1 VRANLLAALIGILCV
16 AGCGGNGTL
25 GTGGGGGGGTT
36 PTGSNVQ
43 AITVDSGPPII
54 ANSTNPAVNTAYT
67 TVIVCSP
74 GSTTNC
80 QTVDHIQVDTGSS
93 GLRILASVLTIT
105 LPLQADANNNVIAEC
120 TQFVDG
126 SSWGP
131 VRQADVKIGGETAS
145 TQEVQVIG
153 DAAYPTIP
161 TACSGTATTAE
172 NTVTAFGANGI
183 LGVGP
188 FIQDCGPAC
197 EQQGGAVYFTCPTT
211 TTCADTGMPL
221 TLQVANPVASFA
233 TDNNGVIIQ
242 LPSVGATGSA
252 AVSGSLIFGIGT
264 QSNNGLGSA
273 TVFMLGSNGELTT
286 NYKLGSLQSSFIDS
300 GSNAYYFP
308 DSTITTCASTTRA
321 PGFYC
326 PTTTQAL
333 SATMVSPINGTS
345 LTVNFSVANAD
356 TLFASSTIIA
366 AANDLAAPSTS
377 VNNTGGSST
386 FNGSD
391 SFDWGLPFYFGR
403 SVFTAIETRNT
414 SGGVGPYFA
423 F

>member
-1 VRANLLAALIGILCV
+1 VRANLFAALLGMLCV
-16 AGCGGNGTL
+16 AGCGGGSI
-25 GTGGGGGGGTT
+25 GGGGSGSGGGT

-43 AITVDSGPPII
+43 AISVDTGPAVI
-54 ANSTNPAVNTAYT
+54 ANSNTPAVNTAYT
-67 TVIVCSP
+67 TVTVCSP

-80 QTVDHIQVDTGSS
+80 QTIDHIQVDTGSS
-93 GLRILASVLTIT
+93 GLRIIASVLTIA
-105 LPLQADANNNVIAEC
+105 LPLQTDANANNSVIAEC

-131 VRQADVKIGGETAS
+131 IRQADVKIGGETALN
-145 TQEVQVIG
+145 QEVQVIG

-161 TACSGTATTAE
+161 TTCTGTNTTAE

-188 FIQDCGPAC
+188 FIQDCGAGC
-197 EQQGGAVYFTCPTT
+197 TVQGHAVYFTCPTI
-211 TTCADTGMPL
+211 TTCADTGMAL
-221 TLQVANPVASFA
+221 TLQVSNPVASFT

-242 LPSVGATGSA
+242 LPSVAAAGAA

-273 TVFMLGSNGELTT
+273 KVFTLGTNGELTT
-286 NYKLGSLQSSFIDS
+286 NYKTFTLQSSFIDS

-308 DSTITTCASTTRA
+308 DSTINPCTTNV
-321 PGFYC
+321 GFFC
-326 PTTTQAL
+326 PTSTLAL
-333 SATMVSPINGTS
+333 SANIVSANNVTS
-345 LTVNFSVANAD
+345 AAVSFNVTSAD
-356 TLFASSTIIA
+356 TLFSSNATIAATSALAGSSTGIS
-366 AANDLAAPSTS
+366 D
-377 VNNTGGSST
+377 TGDGGGT

-391 SFDWGLPFYFGR
+391 TFDWGLPFYFGK
-403 SVFTAIETRNT
+403 SVYTAIENHNT
-414 SGGVGPYFA
+414 SGGTGPYFA

>member
-1 VRANLLAALIGILCV
+1 VRANLLAALIGMLCV
-16 AGCGGNGTL
+16 AGCGGGSL
-25 GTGGGGGGGTT
+25 ASGGSGSGGTT

-43 AITVDSGPPII
+43 AVTVDSGPTVI
-54 ANSTNPAVNTAYT
+54 ANSNSPALNTLYT

-80 QTVDHIQVDTGSS
+80 QTIDHIQVDTGSS
-93 GLRILASVLTIT
+93 GLRIIASVLTIT
-105 LPLQADANNNVIAEC
+105 LPLQTDANNNVIAEC

-131 VRQADVKIGGETAS
+131 IRQADVKIAGETAS

-161 TACSGTATTAE
+161 TACTGTGTNAE

-188 FIQDCGPAC
+188 FLQDCGAGC
-197 EQQGGAVYFTCPTT
+197 EQQGHAVYFTCPTV

-221 TLQVANPVASFA
+221 ALQVANPVASFT

-242 LPSVGATGSA
+242 LASVGTTGAA
-252 AVSGSLIFGIGT
+252 AVAGSLIFGIGT

-273 TVFMLGSNGELTT
+273 TVLMLNSDGSLTT

-308 DSTITTCASTTRA
+308 DSTIATCANNTAA
-321 PGFYC
+321 PGFFC
-326 PTTTQAL
+326 PTSTLA
-333 SATMVSPINGTS
+333 SSGTMVSPINGTS
-345 LTVNFSVANAD
+345 VTVNFSVANAN
-356 TLFASSTIIA
+356 TLFSGSSVIA
-366 AANDLAAPSTS
+366 AANNIAAPQ
-377 VNNTGGSST
+377 
-386 FNGSD
+386 
-391 SFDWGLPFYFGR
+391 YER
-403 SVFTAIETRNT
+403 Q
-414 SGGVGPYFA
+414 
-423 F
+423 